1 METINQKGK
10 PTLYILTLTFPFSG
24 AAEDNFLRP
33 EIAVLSKYFQVV
45 VVPRSEEGVKTEL
58 PEGCTL
64 DTELSQRINSEPA
77 MGWRKLKRLLTYEVF
92 REILKS
98 LPKSLHVTY
107 LFRIASDYLLGEYAV
122 EWITSKKH
130 NSHSDSIIVC
140 GWWLT
145 PEITAIARAASKDGT
160 LVVTRAHGGD
170 LYEFRDNPP
179 GKPFR
184 EKSIAFLSGVYPD
197 SSRGYDY
204 ICRRWPSVS
213 AVTSVAHLGTQNF
226 GLSLTPSYPKEKL
239 RVMSCSFVH
248 PVKQLDLALGGLKL
262 IALANRSTQVEWTH
276 VGDGDLKEILDL
288 EYPLPNNL
296 KVIHISYPGLE
307 GLRKIYLTQE
317 IDVFINT
324 SASEGVPVALM
335 EAASCG
341 VPLIGPD
348 IGGVSE
354 IVRDRVNGFLLQPEA
369 SAEIL
374 AKSLTT
380 FLELSPEGKLALRE
394 NSRTTWETGFEA
406 SATYQKFAEK
416 LLTLLNEKERM

>member
-1 METINQKGK
+1 
-10 PTLYILTLTFPFSG
+10 LTFPFSG

-33 EIAVLSKYFQVV
+33 EIAVLSKSFKVV
-45 VVPRSEEGVKTEL
+45 VVPRSQEGVKTEL

-64 DTELSQRINSEPA
+64 DIELSNRINSEPA
-77 MGWRKLKRLLTYEVF
+77 RGWRKLKRLLTNEVF

-98 LPKSLHVTY
+98 LPRSLHTTY
-107 LFRIASDYLLGEYAV
+107 LSRIASDYLLGEYAV
-122 EWITSKKH
+122 EWITSTRH
-130 NSHSDSIIVC
+130 NSNQDSLIVC

-145 PEITAIARAASKDGT
+145 PEITAIARAASRDGT
-160 LVVTRAHGGD
+160 LVVSRAHGGD
-170 LYEFRDNPP
+170 LYEFRDHPP

-184 EKSIAFLSGVYPD
+184 ENSIAFLSGVYPD
-197 SSRGYDY
+197 SSRGYEY
-204 ICRRWPSVS
+204 ICMRWPAVS

-226 GLSLTPSYPKEKL
+226 GLSLTPRYPKGKL
-239 RVMSCSFVH
+239 RVMSCSFVN
-248 PVKQLDLALGGLKL
+248 PVKQLDVALGGLRL

-276 VGDGDLKEILDL
+276 VGDGDLKKILDIGH
-288 EYPLPNNL
+288 PLPNNL
-296 KVIHISYPGLE
+296 EVTQIPYPGLE
-307 GLRKIYLTQE
+307 DLRKIYLTQE

-341 VPLIGPD
+341 IPLIGPD

-354 IVRDRVNGFLLQPEA
+354 IVRDTVNGFLMKPEA
-369 SAEIL
+369 SAETL
-374 AKSLTT
+374 AKSLTK

-394 NSRTTWETGFEA
+394 NSRATWAACFEA

-416 LLTLLNEKERM
+416 LLTLLSEKERM